1 MNPIVRVLGLVG
13 LGMMAGGCATIANGT
28 TQAINIDSE
37 PAGAECTLLRGGQQL
52 SNVTTPS
59 PVTVKRDQQTI
70 HVRCKKEGYEETL
83 VVMNS
88 RYETASAGNILLG
101 GVIGMMVDNSSGAN
115 AKYDA
120 YVMVRLPPLSAT
132 DQIAAA
138 SRPKQ
143 PPAETPPVQ
152 QAAVAP
158 AAAPA
163 TAIPSAVMASSSVP
177 PGPFDGRYSGGAFGG
192 GISLRDLEITV
203 TSGNG
208 LGTVRAAR
216 CPNAG
221 EIKLTIDSA
230 GLATGTGDL
239 LSGDACIARPATFEG
254 RAQGGRLLLNVR
266 YDGRTSEITLTRS
279 DATPVAAVIAP
290 GPFDGRY
297 TGGLQLSGRTYT
309 GWTFGGNATLRTLD
323 VGVTGGVGT
332 GTARYSQCPQ
342 PGEITLTISPAG
354 VVSGTGNLV
363 SGDSCTALPVT
374 FEGRAQA
381 GLLALTVRYDD
392 RTAEFNLTSASASPA
407 APGR

>member
-13 LGMMAGGCATIANGT
+13 LGMMAAGCATIANGT

-132 DQIAAA
+132 DQTAQA
-138 SRPKQ
+138 SRPKPAA
-143 PPAETPPVQ
+143 PPEAPPVQ
-152 QAAVAP
+152 QAAAAP
-158 AAAPA
+158 AAAA
-163 TAIPSAVMASSSVP
+163 AIPSEAVAPSSVT
-177 PGPFDGRYSGGAFGG
+177 A
-192 GISLRDLEITV
+192 
-203 TSGNG
+203 
-208 LGTVRAAR
+208 
-216 CPNAG
+216 
-221 EIKLTIDSA
+221 
-230 GLATGTGDL
+230 
-239 LSGDACIARPATFEG
+239 
-254 RAQGGRLLLNVR
+254 
-266 YDGRTSEITLTRS
+266 
-279 DATPVAAVIAP
+279 

-309 GWTFGGNATLRTLD
+309 GWTFGSNATLRTLD
-323 VGVTGGVGT
+323 VGVTNGVGT
-332 GTARYSQCPQ
+332 GTARYVQCPQ
-342 PGEITLTISPAG
+342 PGEIKLTISAAG

-374 FEGRAQA
+374 FEGGAQP
-381 GLLALTVRYDD
+381 GKLALTVRYDD
-392 RTAEFNLTSASASPA
+392 RTAEFSLMAASAPPPA
-407 APGR
+407 IGR